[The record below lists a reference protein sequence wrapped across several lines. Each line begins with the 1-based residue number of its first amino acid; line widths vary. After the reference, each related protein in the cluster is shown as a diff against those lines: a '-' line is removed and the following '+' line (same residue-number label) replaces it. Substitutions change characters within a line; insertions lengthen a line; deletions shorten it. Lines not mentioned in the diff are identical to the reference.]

1 MLKRVAVLL
10 VKHSAASYSRKKHEV
25 LSPYLPS
32 NFVQTFLKVFHSI
45 FDKLLSKC
53 VFWCLCSFVPF
64 CSPSL
69 VFFKRIGQNAAVSLL
84 AVPLLMVERCN
95 LLSRLS
101 LMFVGVQELSRP
113 AHGEQ
118 GSLARAACRRSV

>member
-1 MLKRVAVLL
+1 MRVL
-10 VKHSAASYSRKKHEV
+10 VS
-25 LSPYLPS
+25 L
-32 NFVQTFLKVFHSI
+32 FLRSF
-45 FDKLLSKC
+45 LLSLTC
-53 VFWCLCSFVPF
+53 
-64 CSPSL
+64 
-69 VFFKRIGQNAAVSLL
+69 FFKGIGQNAAVSLL